1 MSTLPHL
8 LVFDPRQLSRPIVG
22 SPTAADLLP
31 FSYWP
36 LRGLFNAQNIFSV
49 LPLIS
54 SVFVVFL
61 AFLWVV

>member
-8 LVFDPRQLSRPIVG
+8 LAFYLRQLSKPIVG
-22 SPTAADLLP
+22 SPTAADLFPTGP
-31 FSYWP
+31 F
-36 LRGLFNAQNIFSV
+36 GGFFNAQNIFSV

-54 SVFVVFL
+54 GVFVVFL